1 MLANILLSAGLGIFA
16 SASPGALQAYLLQQ
30 TIRHGWRHAWPAVLA
45 PLVSDIPIVII
56 VLFILGRLP
65 PIGLRSLQ
73 VAGGTF
79 LLFLSFRAFR
89 ALRKLDRQ
97 APHLPGGPQTF
108 ITAVLAN
115 GLSAGPYVFWSLIAG
130 PILLKLW
137 STSLAAGLGFLLV
150 YYLALLS
157 TYAAQVFL
165 FAAIRRVGSRTGW
178 VLNAMAASALAAL
191 GLYQIWS
198 GLRGA

>member
-1 MLANILLSAGLGIFA
+1 MLANILLAAGLGIFA

-45 PLVSDIPIVII
+45 PLVSDIPVVLL

-65 PIGLRSLQ
+65 PLWLRSLQ
-73 VAGGTF
+73 YAGGAF
-79 LLFLSFRAFR
+79 LLLLSFRALR
-89 ALRKLDRQ
+89 GLRKLDSK
-97 APHLPGGPQTF
+97 APQPPAGPQTF
-108 ITAVLAN
+108 LTAILAN

-130 PILLKLW
+130 PILSRVW
-137 STSLAAGLGFLLV
+137 STTLAAGLGFLLV

-157 TYAAQVFL
+157 TYSTQVWV
-165 FAAIRRVGSRTGW
+165 FAAVRRLGSRTAW
-178 VLNAMAASALAAL
+178 VVNAIAASALAAL